1 MLEYFAY
8 KKYKAK
14 KAKKEAEGIVP
25 AINDQDE
32 KFLEAELAPQRKRW
46 SFFVRKPATEAGPS
60 QPGPSEVKDTETTET
75 KPDEAQKTQLESFLG
90 AFNMNLDSSWRDR
103 FSVYTMN
110 TQTKELMTDF
120 MQILKDTQNGVP
132 IAFHDLE
139 AFFIK
144 YSKDLKQAN
153 DSTPAFVRALV
164 LKLLPISTIPS
175 FADLKKPGAL
185 MALIRSVLV
194 SLKTKFPAYVGTSA
208 LMVLSVLIVILGLY
222 YAFKR
227 GRDEREQ
234 AELEELLKS
243 TSPADAT
250 AAADQTTSVEADKI
264 KST

>member
-110 TQTKELMTDF
+110 TQTK
-120 MQILKDTQNGVP
+120 
-132 IAFHDLE
+132 
-139 AFFIK
+139 
-144 YSKDLKQAN
+144 
-153 DSTPAFVRALV
+153 
-164 LKLLPISTIPS
+164 
-175 FADLKKPGAL
+175 
-185 MALIRSVLV
+185 
-194 SLKTKFPAYVGTSA
+194 
-208 LMVLSVLIVILGLY
+208 
-222 YAFKR
+222 
-227 GRDEREQ
+227 
-234 AELEELLKS
+234 
-243 TSPADAT
+243 
-250 AAADQTTSVEADKI
+250 
-264 KST
+264 